1 MEIRRK
7 ILSYSTYLRKL
18 NKRKRF
24 KSKFRRKKTL
34 VQDQIQQLDNKHN
47 ELEEISNTNTKC
59 FKVNVD
65 DQKQIR

>member
-7 ILSYSTYLRKL
+7 TLSYSTYLRKL
-18 NKRKRF
+18 NKRKSF
-24 KSKFRRKKTL
+24 KCKFRKKTL
-34 VQDQIQQLDNKHN
+34 IQDHIQQLDNKHN

-65 DQKQIR
+65 DQK